1 MNRTERI
8 LASIAGLAVLIVV
21 AKITTAPP
29 VLVFGIGVGYGHL
42 AVRWVMQR

>member
-8 LASIAGLAVLIVV
+8 VASIAGLAVLIVV

-29 VLVFGIGVGYGHL
+29 ALCFGIGLGFGFF
-42 AVRWVMQR
+42 AMRWVQS